1 VSQRAESIRH
11 PSLEAGAGAPCAEAH
26 LTDRAR
32 LGVLLQA
39 AGLLSLVE
47 AAGWRLPRGFSGA
60 KVDAGGRLLGVE
72 AAAGRSTRPAQDLL
86 VELAGELFR
95 ASGSEGRGE
104 ARRALRRLLA
114 QWRGALAPV
123 AADAAVEQ
131 ILAAAPFLDSGEA
144 REALDGVLAREG
156 REIAWRPG
164 RSSARRPNARACGAQ
179 LAARRRWAAAVRAF
193 RAAPPA
199 DEPERQVYAR
209 ALAADGRVE
218 AALALIGDRRDLE
231 AEQLRLE
238 AQVALG
244 EIAAARETARRIER
258 LEPGVERRLEH
269 GDALLRALALARD
282 GEAARDW
289 CARLLAEARGPQK
302 GAARLFAA
310 LAALDRGDLDGC
322 ARQLANAAPAA
333 ADPELAP
340 RWHEVQADLALER
353 ADGEALAE
361 HARQRLL
368 LARRTMTRF
377 AAGRT
382 WNLIGLGRQ
391 LGGDLGGAERAL
403 THAARLLGR
412 CDGPLAVTLAGSNLA
427 EVRLRVGRLDGV
439 EPLLAAATVENLRA
453 GNRVAQIYDEA
464 LWARLELA
472 RGELDAALARCRRG
486 LEAARRLGTGTPLP
500 ELAAVA
506 LRAAG
511 WLERPEEAAA
521 WLDRGGEA
529 AVAALEAEERALA
542 LALAG
547 RHEAAR
553 AAAAAGPLHRLE
565 EPLVRGEAPHRSAWT
580 DLDALVPFRRARF
593 VLDAE
598 LVAPGSVPGERRAE
612 AAALLRRLGAPALA
626 TRVTRGEDRAWRA
639 LSAYCERPP
648 GDPRALAELLA
659 AAGHPEAVLRLRD
672 GRVEHRLVEGAAIRQ
687 PEELAV
693 PCGAGELVLEAEEID
708 EPLRALVAL
717 LRRDLPGPAARA
729 APAAASPL
737 AGASP
742 ALAAAVERLRRFAAS
757 ELPVLILGE
766 NGTGKELA
774 AHFVHEQSAR
784 RGRDLVPF
792 NCAGLAE
799 SLQMSELFGH
809 ARGAF
814 TGAERAHAGVFE
826 QAQGTSLF
834 LDEIGDLPASAQGA
848 ILRALQER
856 EIRRLGESVPRRID
870 VRVIAATN
878 RDLERMVAD
887 ERFRQDLFFRLKVA
901 TVVLPPLRD
910 RGDDVLLLAE
920 RFLEAERRKRPG
932 LRLTPEARRALAAHP
947 WPGNVRELRH
957 ALEAAAL
964 LADDGRIAPE
974 HLELGPAPALERSG
988 TAYHRSLE
996 EARRKMIVEA
1006 LEAAKGNRAA
1016 AARRLGMSRQNFSY
1030 LAKKLGLGGA

>member
-1 VSQRAESIRH
+1 MSQRAEAVRH
-11 PSLEAGAGAPCAEAH
+11 PTLEPGPGTPLAEAH

-32 LGVLLQA
+32 LGLLLQA
-39 AGLLSLVE
+39 AGLLSLLE
-47 AAGWRLPRGFSGA
+47 AAGWRLPRGFAGA
-60 KVDAGGRLLGVE
+60 GVDCGGRLVGVA
-72 AAAGRSTRPAQDLL
+72 AAAGRSTRPAQESL
-86 VELAGELFR
+86 VELAGILFR
-95 ASGSEGRGE
+95 EIGVEGRGE

-131 ILAAAPFLDSGEA
+131 ILAAAPFLDGAAA
-144 REALDGVLAREG
+144 RAALDGALVREG
-156 REIAWRPG
+156 REVAWRAG
-164 RSSARRPNARACGAQ
+164 RVSARGDCPGLDGPA
-179 LAARRRWAAAVRAF
+179 LVARRRWAAAVRAF
-193 RAAPPA
+193 RAAPPS
-199 DEPERQVYAR
+199 DESGRHLFAR

-218 AALALIGDRRDLE
+218 AALALVGDRRDLA
-231 AEQLRLE
+231 AEELRLE

-244 EIAAARETARRIER
+244 EIAAARETVRRIAR
-258 LEPGVERRLEH
+258 LAPPVAARLTH
-269 GDALLRALALARD
+269 GDALLRALALGRD
-282 GEAARDW
+282 PEAARSW
-289 CARLLAEARGPQK
+289 SARLVAEARGGEK
-302 GAARLFAA
+302 LAARLFAA
-310 LAALDRGDLDGC
+310 LAALDRGDREGC
-322 ARQLANAAPAA
+322 ARQLERSAEAAT
-333 ADPELAP
+333 DRELAP
-340 RWHEVQADLALER
+340 RWHEVQADLAFER
-353 ADGEALAE
+353 ADGAALLD
-361 HARQRLL
+361 HARRRLL
-368 LARRTMTRF
+368 LARRAMTRF
-377 AAGRT
+377 EAGRT

-391 LGGDLGGAERAL
+391 LSGDLERAERAL
-403 THAARLLGR
+403 AHAARLLGR

-453 GNRVAQIYDEA
+453 GNRIGQIYDEA
-464 LWARLELA
+464 LQARYELV

-486 LEAARRLGTGTPLP
+486 LESARKLGSEAPLP
-500 ELAAVA
+500 ELGAVA
-506 LRAAG
+506 VRAAG
-511 WLERPEEAAA
+511 WLERPEEAAT
-521 WLDRGGEA
+521 WLDLGGSGA
-529 AVAALEAEERALA
+529 AAALEPEERALT

-547 RHEAAR
+547 RCDAAR
-553 AAAAAGPLHRLE
+553 AAAAAGPLPRLE
-565 EPLVRGEAPHRSAWT
+565 EPLVRGEAPRRGAWS

-598 LVAPGSVPGERRAE
+598 TVAPGSVPRERRVE

-626 TRVTRGEDRAWRA
+626 ALVTRGEDRAWRA
-639 LSAYCERPP
+639 LAAYCERPP
-648 GDPRALAELLA
+648 GDPRALGELVA
-659 AAGHPEAVLRLRD
+659 AAGHPEAAIRLR
-672 GRVEHRLVEGAAIRQ
+672 GPLGERRLVEGTALRL
-687 PEELAV
+687 PEELV
-693 PCGAGELVLEAEEID
+693 TPCGEGELVIEAEGID

-717 LRRDLPGPAARA
+717 LRRDLPGPAE
-729 APAAASPL
+729 AAATNGGSPL
-737 AGASP
+737 AGSSP

-774 AHFVHEQSAR
+774 ARYVHDASPR

-799 SLQMSELFGH
+799 SLQLSELFGH

-834 LDEIGDLPASAQGA
+834 LDEIGDLPPSAQGA

-856 EIRRLGESVPRRID
+856 EIRRVGESVPRRVD

-878 RDLERMVAD
+878 RDLERMVGE
-887 ERFRQDLFFRLKVA
+887 ERFRQDLYFRLKVA
-901 TVVLPPLRD
+901 TVVLPPLRE

-920 RFLEAERRKRPG
+920 RFLEAERRRRPG
-932 LRLTPEARRALAAHP
+932 LRLTAEARRALAAHS
-947 WPGNVRELRH
+947 WPGNVREFKH
-957 ALEAAAL
+957 ALEAGAL

-974 HLELGPAPALERSG
+974 HLELGAAPPERGG

-1006 LEAAKGNRAA
+1006 LEAAEGNRAA

-1030 LAKKLGLGGA
+1030 LAKKMGLGVG